1 MHPKLSTLQNRLEVL
16 LDRYDAGECSVLY
29 PEVRVLTDEVISLLD
44 EAPDPTKSAIDR
56 LARRC
61 EALLRSLAN

>member
-1 MHPKLSTLQNRLEVL
+1 MHPELSTLLNRFEVL
-16 LDRYDAGECSVLY
+16 LDRYEAGECSVLY
-29 PEVRVLTDEVISLLD
+29 PEMRELTDEVISLLD
-44 EAPDPTKSAIDR
+44 EAPDPTKSAIHQ